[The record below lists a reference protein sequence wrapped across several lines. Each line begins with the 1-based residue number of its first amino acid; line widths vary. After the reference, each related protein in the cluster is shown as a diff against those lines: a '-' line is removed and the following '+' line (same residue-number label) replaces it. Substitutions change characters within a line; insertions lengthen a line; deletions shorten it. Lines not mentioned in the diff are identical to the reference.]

1 MRQSRATI
9 EAARVALCK
18 NRRKVADASASAGPP
33 VAFGCIEWRPAVP
46 RTPRLPLVPDPL
58 RRIRV
63 PRDLKSITAVGVEE
77 DPEPLGL
84 SRRTVERIWGAGRE
98 LYRTGVHP
106 ALQLCVRRH
115 GRVVLDRAIGHAS
128 GNGPHD
134 SRETPKVPVTPDT
147 PFCVFSTSKGV
158 TAMVVH
164 LLQERGAL
172 DIQDRVAD
180 YIPEYA
186 VHGKGET
193 TIGHVLA
200 HRAGVPTL
208 PRKLLDLDRLDDREF
223 LMRAICQ
230 AKPLVKPG
238 TLLAY
243 HAVSGGFIL
252 GEIVQR
258 VTGKTVREVLAE
270 SILDPLGFRWGNYGV
285 RPEDTSAVG
294 LSYVTGPPLLPPLS
308 TLVTRVLGMPLDRVV
323 ELSNDPRFLT
333 GVVPSASVIIT
344 GNELSR
350 FFEIFRAGGELDGVR
365 IMQPET
371 IRRALTEQ
379 SRLEID
385 LSLGFP
391 TRFSYGLMLGAKVLS
406 LFGLDTD
413 LAFGHLGLLNIMGWA
428 DPERAISGGLITS
441 GKALI
446 YPELPRFYAVM
457 QRIASE
463 VPKVPVE
470 QRPF

>member
-1 MRQSRATI
+1 MPRA
-9 EAARVALCK
+9 
-18 NRRKVADASASAGPP
+18 
-33 VAFGCIEWRPAVP
+33 
-46 RTPRLPLVPDPL
+46 PRLPLIPDPL

-63 PRDLKSITAVGVEE
+63 PRDLKSITAAGPEE
-77 DPEPLGL
+77 DPEPLGV
-84 SRRTVERIWGAGRE
+84 SSRTVERIWGAARE

-106 ALQLCVRRH
+106 AVQLCLRRH
-115 GRVVLDRAIGHAS
+115 GHVVLNRAIGHAR
-128 GNGPHD
+128 GNGPQD
-134 SRETPKVPVTPDT
+134 SADTPKVAVTPDT
-147 PFCVFSTSKGV
+147 PFCVFSASKAV

-172 DIQDRVAD
+172 DINDRVAD

-186 VHGKGET
+186 THGKEKT

-208 PRKLLDLDRLDDREF
+208 PRKMLDLDRLRDREF
-223 LMRAICQ
+223 LVQTICA
-230 AKPLVKPG
+230 AKPVVKPG

-252 GEIVQR
+252 GEIIQR

-270 SILDPLGFRWGNYGV
+270 SILDPLRFRWGNFGV
-285 RPEDTSAVG
+285 RPEDVDEVG
-294 LSYVTGPPLLPPLS
+294 TSYVTGPPLLPPLS

-333 GVVPSASVIIT
+333 GVVPSGNVIT
-344 GNELSR
+344 TADELSR

-413 LAFGHLGLLNIMGWA
+413 LAFGHLGLINIMGWA
-428 DPERAISGGLITS
+428 DPERGISGGLLTS
-441 GKALI
+441 GKAI
-446 YPELPRFYAVM
+446 VYPELPRFYAVM